1 MLGKSFR
8 LAVVVSV
15 LLAALVLVV
24 PASARPTRITVFG
37 SCEGAQVTVTY
48 EGADGAYQDSVIEAE
63 LEDGT
68 VLARTDIVPFGR
80 EDTLTVTLSWPKL
93 PEGTVIVIG
102 ADHLIGDGPSAHIT
116 WDVVSYVCGEPV
128 VMPESDEIVQITLDM
143 AVYARPDLDA
153 PIAGA
158 WVKAGQEFLLLGTE
172 VAGDMTW
179 YQIWVGGNNYPWV
192 PAVGAVVAPR

>member
-1 MLGKSFR
+1 MSKSFR

-15 LLAALVLVV
+15 LLAALVVVV

-48 EGADGAYQDSVIEAE
+48 EGADGAYQDSVIWAE

-68 VLARTDIVPFGR
+68 SLDSADIIPFGR
-80 EDTLTVTLSWPKL
+80 ENTLTVTLSWPKL
-93 PEGTVIVIG
+93 PEGTVILIW
-102 ADHLIGDGPSAHIT
+102 ADHLIDASALIT
-116 WDVVSYVCGEPV
+116 WNVVSYVCGEPV

-179 YQIWVGGNNYPWV
+179 YQIWVGSNGYPWV